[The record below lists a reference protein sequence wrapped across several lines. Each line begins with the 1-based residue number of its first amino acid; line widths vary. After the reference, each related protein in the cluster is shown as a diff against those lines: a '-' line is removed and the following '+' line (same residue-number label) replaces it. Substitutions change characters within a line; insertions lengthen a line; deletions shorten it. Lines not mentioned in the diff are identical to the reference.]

1 MATNL
6 FLTRTFDQ
14 PLSVADVCERVRTSE
29 WCYAMHKVDWRGSFL
44 AIDGQTMICWF
55 TAADAESVRIALH
68 KSGADTQF
76 LWRGT
81 VHDGREPLVPNVL
94 VERSFEQPVTF
105 AEIQSAAIA
114 GAGCF
119 RMHRVTHARTF
130 FSLDRKHMLCLYGAP
145 DAESVRIAQREV
157 ALPHDTVWAFHSIT
171 PETVRSA
178 ST

>member
-1 MATNL
+1 VAANL

-14 PLSVADVCERVRTSE
+14 PLSVADVCVRVRNSD

-44 AIDGQTMICWF
+44 AINGQTMICWF
-55 TAADAESVRIALH
+55 TAADTESVRIALR

-76 LWRGT
+76 LWPGT
-81 VHDGREPLVPNVL
+81 VHEAREPPVPNVL
-94 VERSFEQPVTF
+94 VERSFEEPVTLE
-105 AEIQSAAIA
+105 EIESAATA

-119 RMHRVTHARTF
+119 QMHRVRYARTF
-130 FSLDRKHMLCLYGAP
+130 FSLDRRRMVCLYQAP
-145 DAESVRIAQREV
+145 DAESVRIAQREA